1 MIRIETG
8 VISQKKDTS
17 NILMEYEQ
25 DENVQVGEYLAI
37 LDKIKDEVLENTNI
51 DREKLCAIIFKENN
65 EIL

>member
-17 NILMEYEQ
+17 NIIMEYEQ

-37 LDKIKDEVLENTNI
+37 LDKIKNEVLENTNI
-51 DREKLCAIIFKENN
+51 NNEELTRILFKE
-65 EIL
+65 